1 MNSAAP
7 SSRIW
12 AEMALLGLIWG
23 GSFLAIRTA
32 LDEIPFVTSVAFRVG
47 LAALVLWIWVL
58 VRRLSLPR
66 DPRIW
71 ASLLIM
77 GLLNNVLPFLLMAW
91 GQLHIETGLTSILNA
106 GTAIFGVLAAAI
118 FLADERLTARRALGV
133 CTGFLGVA
141 TAIGLH
147 NLAAFDIRSL
157 AQLAVVGGTVCYAL
171 AGVWARLR
179 LKGLAPQVQAA
190 GMLTG
195 STLVMVPA
203 ALWIDGLVIPT
214 QGATW
219 LAIFYYAVV
228 ATALAYLLYFR
239 ILAAAGSGNTML
251 VTLLVAPVAIV
262 LGALVRDE
270 VLAPSVYLGF
280 ALLALGLVILDG
292 RLLRRRRRTSNPSA

>member
-1 MNSAAP
+1 MTSAAP
-7 SSRIW
+7 TSRVW

-47 LAALVLWIWVL
+47 LAALVLWVWVL
-58 VRRLSLPR
+58 VRRLPLPR

-71 ASLLIM
+71 ASLLVM

-147 NLAAFDIRSL
+147 NLAAFDLRSL

-195 STLVMVPA
+195 STLLMIPA
-203 ALWIDGLVIPT
+203 ALWIDGVVIPS
-214 QGATW
+214 QADTW
-219 LAIFYYAVV
+219 LAILYYAVV

-292 RLLRRRRRTSNPSA
+292 RLLRRRRRASNPSA